1 MPYSYNI
8 DMEIGCVFVKAW
20 GKISNQEL
28 IDYINQMYNE
38 PILPKPFKKIVDL
51 CDVTDFNICYDD
63 AVKLHDVLSRY
74 NEKHKHGKTA
84 LFAASDVIYGISRM
98 LGSINSDIVN
108 TQTFRDINEAFEFLN
123 ILPFDYTIKYFNNAL
138 YARECAA

>member
-1 MPYSYNI
+1 MPHSYNI
-8 DMEIGCVFVKAW
+8 DMEVGCVFVKAW

-28 IDYINQMYNE
+28 IDYLNQIYNE
-38 PILPKPFKKIVDL
+38 PILPKPFKKLVDL
-51 CDVTDFNICYDD
+51 SDVTDFNICYAN
-63 AVKLHDVLSRY
+63 AVKSRDVLSRY
-74 NEKHKHGKTA
+74 NEKRKHGKTA
-84 LFAASDVIYGISRM
+84 VFSASDVIYGISRM

-138 YARECAA
+138 YARKCVA

>member
-8 DMEIGCVFVKAW
+8 DMEVGCVFVKAW

-28 IDYINQMYNE
+28 IDYLNQIYNE
-38 PILPKPFKKIVDL
+38 PILPKPFKKLVDL
-51 CDVTDFNICYDD
+51 CDVTDYVVSYDD
-63 AVKLHDVLSRY
+63 AEKSHDALSHY
-74 NEKHKHGKTA
+74 NEKLKNGRIA
-84 LFAASDVIYGISRM
+84 IAAPSDITYGVSRM

-123 ILPFDYTIKYFNNAL
+123 ILPLDYTIKYFNNAL
-138 YARECAA
+138 YARKCVA

>member
-8 DMEIGCVFVKAW
+8 DMEVGCVFVKAW

-38 PILPKPFKKIVDL
+38 PILPKPFKKLVDL
-51 CDVTDFNICYDD
+51 CDVTDYVVSYDD
-63 AVKLHDVLSRY
+63 AEKSRDVLSRY
-74 NEKHKHGKTA
+74 NEKLKNGRIA
-84 LFAASDVIYGISRM
+84 IAAPSDITYGVSRM

-138 YARECAA
+138 YARKCVA